1 MTKKHFKEF
10 AELFRQMKSD
20 AKKGF
25 LNFEGN
31 TQTAL
36 LNGLCRIFEKHNSRF
51 NQQVFLDYI
60 NKD

>member
-10 AELFRQMKSD
+10 AELFRQMRSD

-36 LNGLCRIFEKHNSRF
+36 LNGLC
-51 NQQVFLDYI
+51 
-60 NKD
+60 